1 MKRWKSSRT
10 YEGKRKTDDGEKQ
23 MKYLYLHGLGQKP
36 DSWDRVIKETT
47 VSDSSVSLSL
57 AEMLEGKAATYG
69 ELYAAFSGECDKEH
83 DEIVLCGLSLG
94 AVLALN
100 YAIDHP
106 DKVKALVLIAA
117 QYKMPKKLLKFQNML
132 FRFMPNTMF
141 KQFGLKKA
149 DVISLCDTMAEL
161 DFRDSLCKVSCPALI
176 VCGEKD
182 NANKKASKE
191 LASYLSDSHFHEL
204 LKAGHEANIE
214 SPEELA
220 TVLQE
225 FYDNVE

>member
-1 MKRWKSSRT
+1 MKRWKGSGT
-10 YEGKRKTDDGEKQ
+10 CEGERKLDE
-23 MKYLYLHGLGQKP
+23 
-36 DSWDRVIKETT
+36 VFI
-47 VSDSSVSLSL
+47 L
-57 AEMLEGKAATYG
+57 AWVGTKTRQY
-69 ELYAAFSGECDKEH
+69 
-83 DEIVLCGLSLG
+83 
-94 AVLALN
+94 
-100 YAIDHP
+100 
-106 DKVKALVLIAA
+106 KVKALVLIAA
-117 QYKMPKKLLKFQNML
+117 QYKMPEKLLKFQNML

-149 DVISLCDTMAEL
+149 DVIRLCGTMTEL

-220 TVLQE
+220 TVLQK

>member
-1 MKRWKSSRT
+1 
-10 YEGKRKTDDGEKQ
+10 

-36 DSWDRVIKETT
+36 DSWNKVIKETK
-47 VSDSSVSLSL
+47 VSESSISLSL
-57 AEMLEGKAATYG
+57 AGMLEGKDVTYS
-69 ELYAAFSGECDKEH
+69 ELYSAFSEECDKEN
-83 DEIVLCGLSLG
+83 EAIVLCGLSLG

-106 DKVKALVLIAA
+106 DKVKALVLIAV

-132 FRFMPNTMF
+132 FRLMPNSMF
-141 KQFGLKKA
+141 RQIGFKKA
-149 DVISLCDTMAEL
+149 DVISLCGTMAEL
-161 DFRDSLCKVSCPALI
+161 DFRDSLHNVSCPVLI

-191 LASYLSDSHFHEL
+191 LERYLSKSSFHEL
-204 LKAGHEANIE
+204 LKTGHEANIE

-220 TVLQE
+220 IVLQN
-225 FYDNVE
+225 FYDHIE

>member
-1 MKRWKSSRT
+1 
-10 YEGKRKTDDGEKQ
+10 

-47 VSDSSVSLSL
+47 VSDRSASLSL
-57 AEMLEGKAATYG
+57 AEMLEGKAATYK
-69 ELYAAFSGECDKEH
+69 ELYTAFSEECNKEN
-83 DEIVLCGLSLG
+83 DEIVLCG
-94 AVLALN
+94 
-100 YAIDHP
+100 
-106 DKVKALVLIAA
+106 
-117 QYKMPKKLLKFQNML
+117 
-132 FRFMPNTMF
+132 TM
-141 KQFGLKKA
+141 
-149 DVISLCDTMAEL
+149 TEL

-220 TVLQE
+220 TVLQK

>member
-1 MKRWKSSRT
+1 MKF
-10 YEGKRKTDDGEKQ
+10 
-23 MKYLYLHGLGQKP
+23 LYLHGLGQKP
-36 DSWDRVIKETT
+36 NSWDRVIKETK
-47 VSDSSVSLSL
+47 VSDSSVCLSL
-57 AEMLEGKAATYG
+57 AEMLEDKAATYK
-69 ELYAAFSGECDKEH
+69 ELYTAFSEECNKEN

-106 DKVKALVLIAA
+106 NKVKALVLIAA
-117 QYKMPKKLLKFQNML
+117 QYKMPEKLLKFQNML

-141 KQFGLKKA
+141 KQFGFKKA
-149 DVISLCDTMAEL
+149 DVISLCGTMTEL
-161 DFRDSLCKVSCPALI
+161 ELCKVSCPALI

>member
-1 MKRWKSSRT
+1 
-10 YEGKRKTDDGEKQ
+10 

-36 DSWDRVIKETT
+36 DSWNKVIKETK
-47 VSDSSVSLSL
+47 VSESSISLSL
-57 AEMLEGKAATYG
+57 AGMLEGKSATYK
-69 ELYAAFSGECDKEH
+69 ELYSAFSSECDKEN
-83 DEIVLCGLSLG
+83 EAIVLCGLSLG

-132 FRFMPNTMF
+132 FRLMPNSMF
-141 KQFGLKKA
+141 RQIGFKKA
-149 DVISLCDTMAEL
+149 DVISLCGTMAEL
-161 DFRDSLCKVSCPALI
+161 DFRDSLHNVSCPVLI

-191 LASYLSDSHFHEL
+191 LCHYLNNSYFHEL
-204 LKAGHEANIE
+204 MKTGHEANIE
-214 SPEELA
+214 APEELA
-220 TVLQE
+220 IVLQQ
-225 FYDNVE
+225 FYDSIRCLGRNMIE